1 MRNIVALGL
10 ILFLSIN
17 SFGQKLS
24 LTDLQNISNKTN
36 WEYVNQYL
44 MNKGWEY
51 YDSEKGSSTKYNTI
65 TWSYNKSS
73 YNDEANAWFYL
84 YTFEGHPNKINY
96 SVFNKPS
103 YTIIQKSLSANGYK
117 LSDSEI
123 EDNEIISTYTN
134 SKFILKITT
143 QKRDKDDYSYR
154 NESITGYKFLL
165 IKKSGIYDPD
175 NGKKTD
181 YYYGDVK
188 QAEYTLKNGKLN
200 GKLISY
206 YSNGQTK
213 KIGTFLNGNENGA
226 FNEYS
231 ENGNL
236 EFEYSMKNGEYN
248 GSFKTYFDN
257 GKLKKSGS
265 FINGKKNGK
274 FVEYDEQGNKTAE
287 YSMSNDLTNG
297 LLTIYENGKISHST
311 NHKNDEK
318 NGQYIE
324 YIYNDDGELF
334 LKQYGQYLNDQ
345 KNGTWKLY
353 IIEEGKERLLT
364 YTNYKESIKDGL
376 FQDVKGDSLIIGNY
390 QNDKLNGSYKVYR
403 DISKTLFGGVIRSDT
418 TNLTLTNV
426 GRYYNNE
433 KSGYWKNYDL
443 TGALRSDGRY
453 SNGEESGEW
462 QYYYTKWSD
471 KDGGQLPYS
480 EKLFLIQN
488 FSKGALDGKVTRY
501 SYLNEEK
508 YPCSELDENKNP
520 LDTCSRYVYQKVLET
535 TFYKNDKLNGP
546 FELKDSINQTIAK
559 GMFINDLKDGE
570 WFHRY
575 TQKDYEEKDYFI
587 YQEGSYSK
595 GEREGKWIQYYKKG
609 KISKTF
615 YYKQGELHGKYI
627 EWNNLNKPR
636 EEKQFSNGKFK
647 ELIVYDSL
655 GIKPVNKYEIYA
667 EKYNSYKCRRTQY
680 LTDGYSS
687 QEYWINKEKEID
699 HNWFEITFLIAID
712 KKLSDGT
719 KAYKDGSFTLFNSSD
734 QPIVLG
740 KFFKEDRAGLWTNYF
755 YDQQV
760 KIESNYE
767 NDLQM
772 DEKYLTLNGGLFT
785 GEFVF
790 TNKDEN
796 IKEVRKVKDGLR
808 NGKTIFIDLST
819 GKTIKKESYKK
830 GVLK

>member
-1 MRNIVALGL
+1 MRNIVLLGL
-10 ILFLSIN
+10 TLFLSIN
-17 SFGQKLS
+17 SFGQKLT
-24 LTDLQNISNKTN
+24 LTDLENISDKTN

-84 YTFEGHPNKINY
+84 YTFEGFPSKINY

-103 YTIIQKSLSANGYK
+103 YTIIRNSLSAKGYK
-117 LSDSEI
+117 LTDSEI

-143 QKRDKDDYSYR
+143 QKRDKEDYSYS
-154 NESITGYKFLL
+154 NESITAYKFLL
-165 IKKSGIYDPD
+165 IKKSGIYDPN

-188 QAEYTLKNGKLN
+188 QSEYTLKNGKLN
-200 GKLISY
+200 GKLVSY
-206 YSNGQTK
+206 YSNGNTK
-213 KIGTFLNGNENGA
+213 IAGTYINGEKSGA
-226 FNEYS
+226 FKEYS
-231 ENGNL
+231 ENGEL
-236 EFEYSMKNGEYN
+236 EFEYSMKSGEFNG
-248 GSFKTYFDN
+248 GFKTYFNNGQLKKMGSFLN
-257 GKLKKSGS
+257 GKE
-265 FINGKKNGK
+265 NGK
-274 FVEYDEQGNKTAE
+274 FTEYDEQGNKTAE
-287 YSMSNDLTNG
+287 YSMNNDLSNG

-311 NHKNDEK
+311 NYKNDYK

-324 YIYNDDGELF
+324 YYYNDDNGELF
-334 LKQYGQYLNDQ
+334 LKQYGQYLNDE
-345 KNGTWKLY
+345 KDGTWKLY
-353 IIEEGKERLLT
+353 VIEEGKERLVT
-364 YTNYKESIKDGL
+364 YTNYKESLKNGL
-376 FQDVKGDSLIIGNY
+376 FQEAKGDSLIIGNF
-390 QNDKLNGSYKVYR
+390 QNDKLNGDYKIYR
-403 DISKTLFGGVIRSDT
+403 DFMKMLVGGIIRTDI
-418 TNLTLTNV
+418 NDLTLIAD
-426 GRYYNNE
+426 GKYYDDE

-443 TGALRSDGRY
+443 TGALRNEGRFSSDART
-453 SNGEESGEW
+453 GEW
-462 QYYYTKWSD
+462 KYYYTKWSD
-471 KDGGQLPYS
+471 NKGGQLPYS

-488 FSKGALDGKVTRY
+488 FSKGNLDGKTTRY

-508 YPCSELDENKNP
+508 YPCSEIDENKNP
-520 LDTCSRYVYQKVLET
+520 LDTCTRYVYEKVLET
-535 TFYKNDKLNGP
+535 AFYKSDKLNGP
-546 FELKDSINQTIAK
+546 FELKDSTNQIILK
-559 GMFINDLKDGE
+559 GMFMNDLKDGE

-575 TQKDYEEKDYFI
+575 TEKDYEEKDYFI

-609 KISKTF
+609 EISKTF

-636 EEKQFSNGKFK
+636 EEKQFSYGKFK
-647 ELIVYDSL
+647 ELIIYDSL
-655 GIKPVNKYEIYA
+655 GVKPLNKYEIYDLN
-667 EKYNSYKCRRTQY
+667 YNSYKCRRTQY
-680 LTDGYSS
+680 LVDGYAS
-687 QEYWINKEKEID
+687 QEYWLKKENEID
-699 HNWFEITFLIAID
+699 HNWFELTFMLATG
-712 KKLSDGT
+712 KNSDGST
-719 KAYKDGSFTLFNSSD
+719 GYKDGVLKILNESNK
-734 QPIVLG
+734 PIVTG
-740 KFFKEDRAGLWTNYF
+740 KYFKEDRVDLWTNYY

-772 DEKYLTLNGGLFT
+772 DEKYLTLNGGFFT
-785 GEFVF
+785 GEFVY

-796 IKEVRKVKDGLR
+796 IKEVRIVKDGLR

-830 GVLK
+830 GIKK